1 MENKIRTIIFDLG
14 NVLVGFDHRIAVNR
28 ILRYTKKS
36 AEEIYDLFF
45 DSQITRDFEKGKLS
59 PLDFFAKVKDTLGLN
74 ISWNEFL
81 PIWNEIFFPK
91 SDTEEF
97 ILSLGCP
104 KDASDTKTHSNIKL
118 VLLSNINKLHYD
130 YVKNN
135 FYSAISL
142 FDEVIPSYMTGFIKP
157 EKEIYDL
164 AFAHSG
170 ATLENSLYIDDRLD
184 LVEAARSYGIKS
196 IRFQNIQQLKQEFQ
210 NLGIPFRDGTFCKK
224 GD

>member
-28 ILRYTKKS
+28 ILKYTKKS

-45 DSQITRDFEKGKLS
+45 DSQITRDFERGKIS
-59 PLDFFAKVKDTLGLN
+59 PLEFFAKVKNTLGLD

-91 SDTEEF
+91 SDTEDF
-97 ILSLGCP
+97 ILSLCCP
-104 KDASDTKTHSNIKL
+104 KDTSDNRILKARSNIKL

-170 ATLENSLYIDDRLD
+170 AALENSLYIDDRLD
-184 LVEAARSYGIKS
+184 LVEAAQSYGI
-196 IRFQNIQQLKQEFQ
+196 RAIQFKGIDKLREEFQ
-210 NLGIPFRDGTFCKK
+210 KLKIIE
-224 GD
+224 